1 MAQGGLIGN
10 GCKVG
15 VSTGSPATWTRV
27 PQVTNV
33 TPPQFTADKINID
46 VHSTTNNLHRYRSG
60 LNEVSDPS
68 FTVLSDLD
76 PATAPILQTLL
87 SANLQG
93 TTLWF
98 RFEIPTN
105 DAKTLFRSCEFS
117 ATVGS
122 FVPET
127 PIDGPQTTTYNLQF
141 NGDSVGWSASTG
153 VTQIT

>member
-15 VSTGSPATWTRV
+15 VSTGSPTSWTRV
-27 PQVTNV
+27 PQVV
-33 TPPQFTADKINID
+33 DVVPPQFTADKINID

-60 LNEVSDPS
+60 LNEVSDPT

-87 SANLQG
+87 TANLQG

-105 DAKTLFRSCEFS
+105 DAKTLFRGCEFS

-122 FVPET
+122 FIPAT
-127 PIDGPQTTTYNLQF
+127 PIGDKQTTQYNLQF

-153 VTQIT
+153 ATQIT

>member
-10 GCKVG
+10 GVKVG
-15 VSTGSPATWTRV
+15 VSTGSPVSWTRV

-33 TPPQFTADKINID
+33 VPPQFTADKINID
-46 VHSTTNNLHRYRSG
+46 THSTTNNLHRYRSG
-60 LNEVSDPS
+60 LNDVSDPT

-87 SANLQG
+87 NANLNG

-98 RFEIPTN
+98 RFEIPVN
-105 DAKTLFRSCEFS
+105 DAKTLFRAVEFS

-122 FVPET
+122 FVPDT
-127 PIDGPQTTTYNLQF
+127 PIDDKQTTTYNLQF

-153 VTQIT
+153 ASSIT

>member
-15 VSTGSPATWTRV
+15 VSTGSPVSWTRI
-27 PQVTNV
+27 PQVTDV
-33 TPPQFTADKINID
+33 VPPQFTADKINID
-46 VHSTTNNLHRYRSG
+46 THNELNNLHRYRSG

-76 PATAPILQTLL
+76 PATAAVLQTLL
-87 SANLQG
+87 AANLAG

-105 DAKTLFRSCEFS
+105 DAKTLFRGCEFS

-122 FVPET
+122 FIPST
-127 PIDGPQTTTYNLQF
+127 PIGDKQTTQYNLQF
-141 NGDSVGWSASTG
+141 NGNSVGWSAATG
-153 VTQIT
+153 ASQIT

>member
-15 VSTGSPATWTRV
+15 VSTGSPVSWTRV
-27 PQVTNV
+27 PQVTDV
-33 TPPQFTADKINID
+33 VPPQFTADKLSMD
-46 VHSTTNNLHRYRSG
+46 THSTTNNLHRYRAG
-60 LNEVSDPS
+60 LNDVSDPS

-76 PATAPILQTLL
+76 PATAAIYQTLL
-87 SANLQG
+87 IANLNG

-105 DAKTLFRSCEFS
+105 DAKTLFRACEFS

-122 FVPET
+122 FIPGT
-127 PIDGPQTTTYNLQF
+127 PIADIQTTVYNLIF
-141 NGDSVGWSASTG
+141 NGDNVGWSASTG
-153 VTQIT
+153 ASQIT